1 MPSPLSPVD
10 LQEIL
15 RFTTDLARKAGALIL
30 EGSYA
35 IQRSGAGSVGEK
47 KNAVDLVT
55 EYDVK
60 VEDLV
65 RSEIAR
71 AYPHFQFIGEESYS
85 SGTRPPLTDT
95 PTFCVDPIDG
105 TTNFV
110 HGFPYACISLG
121 LIDQRVPV
129 LGVIYNPFLEH
140 LYTGVRGAGSFLRT
154 RFSPNSTTDDNN
166 DNATPQRLPLAPAS
180 GRPLSSLAGALVA
193 VEWGSDRAREPIQ
206 RKADSF
212 SHLAGA
218 PPHGVM
224 AHSLRSVGS
233 AALNF
238 ALVAQGALDM
248 YWEIGCWPWDVCAG
262 IVIAQEAGGFVTGSK
277 DSPHDG
283 VVTEAI
289 LTGRRYLVIRGVA
302 GTAEES
308 SLDVQKRI
316 AREFYNTVEDIPL
329 DDN

>member
-1 MPSPLSPVD
+1 MRPPEGLKPIRLFTASGKNRTPLGFARRLRIRRRSALTPSVRPRSRGGGPKSHHG
-10 LQEIL
+10 
-15 RFTTDLARKAGALIL
+15 TTDYLPPDPDRNW
-30 EGSYA
+30 
-35 IQRSGAGSVGEK
+35 
-47 KNAVDLVT
+47 NAHRT
-55 EYDVK
+55 
-60 VEDLV
+60 
-65 RSEIAR
+65 
-71 AYPHFQFIGEESYS
+71 
-85 SGTRPPLTDT
+85 
-95 PTFCVDPIDG
+95 DG

-154 RFSPNSTTDDNN
+154 RCSPNATTDDNIN
-166 DNATPQRLPLAPAS
+166 DATLQRLPLSPAS

-212 SHLAGA
+212 SRLAGA

-224 AHSLRSVGS
+224 THSLRSVGS

-248 YWEIGCWPWDVCAG
+248 YWCVLTRDRRRRFRSFHFWGRSTSHLYFFFSSLVRCREIGCWCVSFRTLSL
-262 IVIAQEAGGFVTGSK
+262 VLSV
-277 DSPHDG
+277 
-283 VVTEAI
+283 
-289 LTGRRYLVIRGVA
+289 LRVIRFRTTRKALGCLRA
-302 GTAEES
+302 
-308 SLDVQKRI
+308 SLSL
-316 AREFYNTVEDIPL
+316 T
-329 DDN
+329 

>member
-1 MPSPLSPVD
+1 MRSRARIHISSCKRLHNIPRSFRPSLPSLP
-10 LQEIL
+10 
-15 RFTTDLARKAGALIL
+15 FAAAG
-30 EGSYA
+30 GSETY
-35 IQRSGAGSVGEK
+35 SFVYS
-47 KNAVDLVT
+47 
-55 EYDVK
+55 
-60 VEDLV
+60 
-65 RSEIAR
+65 
-71 AYPHFQFIGEESYS
+71 IGEESYS
-85 SGTRPPLTDT
+85 SGIRPPLTDT
-95 PTFCVDPIDG
+95 PTFCVDPIGTSTFPLGGPKSHHGTTDYLPPDRNRNAHRTDG

-154 RFSPNSTTDDNN
+154 RCSPNATTDDNIN
-166 DNATPQRLPLAPAS
+166 DATLQRLPLSPAS

-212 SHLAGA
+212 SRLAGA

-224 AHSLRSVGS
+224 THSLRSVGS

-248 YWEIGCWPWDVCAG
+248 YWCVLTRDCRRRFRSFHFWGRSTSHLY
-262 IVIAQEAGGFVTGSK
+262 FVFFFSCT
-277 DSPHDG
+277 
-283 VVTEAI
+283 
-289 LTGRRYLVIRGVA
+289 L
-302 GTAEES
+302 
-308 SLDVQKRI
+308 
-316 AREFYNTVEDIPL
+316 
-329 DDN
+329 